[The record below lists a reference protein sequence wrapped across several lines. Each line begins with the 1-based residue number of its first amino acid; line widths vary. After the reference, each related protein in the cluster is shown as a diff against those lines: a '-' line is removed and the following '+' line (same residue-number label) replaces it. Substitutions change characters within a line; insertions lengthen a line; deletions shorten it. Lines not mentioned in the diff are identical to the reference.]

1 MTAIQG
7 PSRTA
12 AKAQSRSSS
21 AADWTPTSWR
31 GRPAQQMPVYP
42 DAALLAGAEARLR
55 RYPPL
60 VFAGEA
66 RKLKVALAKVAAA
79 TPSCC
84 RAATAPRASRIS
96 PPTTSATRS
105 VCSCRWPSC

>member
-31 GRPAQQMPVYP
+31 GRPAQQTPIYADTAV
-42 DAALLAGAEARLR
+42 LAGADAVA
-55 RYPPL
+55 YPVCQIAYHHL
-60 VFAGEA
+60 VEDSVGGVPI
-66 RKLKVALAKVAAA
+66 VA
-79 TPSCC
+79 TY
-84 RAATAPRASRIS
+84 
-96 PPTTSATRS
+96 
-105 VCSCRWPSC
+105 

>member
-31 GRPAQQMPVYP
+31 SRPAQQMPAYD
-42 DAALLAGAEARLR
+42 DAAALASAEARLR
-55 RYPPL
+55 
-60 VFAGEA
+60 
-66 RKLKVALAKVAAA
+66 
-79 TPSCC
+79 
-84 RAATAPRASRIS
+84 
-96 PPTTSATRS
+96 
-105 VCSCRWPSC
+105 

>member
-1 MTAIQG
+1 MTAIQASK
-7 PSRTA
+7 PA

-31 GRPAQQMPVYP
+31 SRPALQMPVYP
-42 DAALLAGAEARLR
+42 DAAVLANAESRLR

-66 RKLKVALAKVAAA
+66 RKLKQALAKVANGEAFLLQGGDCA
-79 TPSCC
+79 EIG
-84 RAATAPRASRIS
+84 RAH
-96 PPTTSATRS
+96 
-105 VCSCRWPSC
+105 V